1 MKVDSDK
8 KKIALSIRRAQPAHW
23 DGIVDRYQVGE
34 VVPGIVTKL
43 ATFGAF
49 ARIEGPVEGLI
60 HVSELVDRR
69 INHSQ
74 EAVREGDI
82 LPLRI
87 IRIERDRH
95 RLGLSLKQ
103 ARDQGERMGFA
114 FSSDGEVTYVPPHIR
129 EAFQDEIT
137 ALMAERSESRD
148 VEDAEDGER
157 EPVGAA
163 APAAAA
169 VATSTPA
176 SSAVAEVA
184 VKQAVPDRDVDDD
197 IPQTQMAA
205 AFAALKEQMASETPP
220 EETKA

>member
-1 MKVDSDK
+1 
-8 KKIALSIRRAQPAHW
+8 
-23 DGIVDRYQVGE
+23 VGE

-69 INHSQ
+69 IAHAQ

-103 ARDQGERMGFA
+103 ARDRGEMMGFR
-114 FSSDGEVTYVPPHIR
+114 FGPDGEVTYVPEDVKAAFR
-129 EAFQDEIT
+129 DELNALLEARTNE
-137 ALMAERSESRD
+137 D
-148 VEDAEDGER
+148 V
-157 EPVGAA
+157 AA
-163 APAAAA
+163 ALSEAEAAEA
-169 VATSTPA
+169 PL
-176 SSAVAEVA
+176 EE
-184 VKQAVPDRDVDDD
+184 AVPALIGARQQAAEQEEEEE
-197 IPQTQMAA
+197 PQTQMAA
-205 AFAALKEQMASETPP
+205 AFAALKMEDLASDPPP